1 MQAMNKI
8 YRLVWNARKTA
19 GWQRQK
25 SHAAAG
31 PRAATVRSA
40 AILSLL
46 GGSLLA
52 QAATPQP
59 SVTPTGGNTRSYT
72 AANGAT
78 VVDIATAN
86 AAGVSSNQYTQY
98 NVNSQGLVLNN
109 GNTSQLSRQ
118 SQLAGQVYANV
129 NLGNQASL
137 ILNQGQHQSQH
148 AGRFYRSAGRQGRCG
163 GGQPQRDYLLWLWF
177 HQYRPGH
184 AQYRFAGVWRQW
196 QSGRFQCQPG

>member
-8 YRLVWNARKTA
+8 YRLVWNARKTLLDGSGRNRTQQRSACGHRTQCRRAVAA
-19 GWQRQK
+19 GWQ
-25 SHAAAG
+25 SAGPGCHAAAQCDAN
-31 PRAATVRSA
+31 RR
-40 AILSLL
+40 
-46 GGSLLA
+46 
-52 QAATPQP
+52 QYPQLYR
-59 SVTPTGGNTRSYT
+59 T
-72 AANGAT
+72 NGAT

-137 ILNQGQHQSQH
+137 I
-148 AGRFYRSAGRQGRCG
+148 
-163 GGQPQRDYLLWLWF
+163 
-177 HQYRPGH
+177 
-184 AQYRFAGVWRQW
+184 
-196 QSGRFQCQPG
+196 